1 MFCFLGNDQIDRIGC
16 GNINLVF
23 ANNNEVLLK
32 FYFRMSNGSRGKR
45 KPDMAGSHTIHAK
58 QIDNL
63 PPTFPNCIYFAFG
76 IFQKAIRKKWRSS
89 LAHCIVLKIQCNVLL

>member
-63 PPTFPNCIYFAFG
+63 PPICSNAFIPLSG
-76 IFQKAIRKKWRSS
+76 YSKKSS
-89 LAHCIVLKIQCNVLL
+89 AKMA

>member
-16 GNINLVF
+16 CNINLVS
-23 ANNNEVLLK
+23 ANNKVLLK
-32 FYFRMSNGSRGKR
+32 FYFRTSNGGRGKR

-63 PPTFPNCIYFAFG
+63 PPICSNAFISLSGYSKKPFAKNG
-76 IFQKAIRKKWRSS
+76 GA
-89 LAHCIVLKIQCNVLL
+89 V